1 MPPLYTHINA
11 YTHVYIYREVADK
24 VIHLS
29 NNESIPYGFCVWA
42 AGVGPTSLVLDL
54 IGSVRLLAIND

>member
-1 MPPLYTHINA
+1 MYTH
-11 YTHVYIYREVADK
+11 TYREVADK

-54 IGSVRLLAIND
+54 IGSVRQHGCLYAIITLLLLLP